1 MSQTIT
7 KSIRLSTA
15 ESAEIA
21 RLSAQTSVSEAALLK
36 QWVLRGVQG
45 HKLNL
50 AVQAYMN
57 DQADIRGGAQMAGVS
72 YNRFVR
78 ELENRRVVI
87 LDDDRFLDRLSALA
101 DLFGDD
107 ALQAATQTVASQPDL
122 PLEDTPTR

>member
-21 RLSAQTSVSEAALLK
+21 QLSAQTAVSEAALLK
-36 QWVLRGVQG
+36 QWVLIGVQS
-45 HKLNL
+45 HKLDL

-57 DQADIRGGAQMAGVS
+57 DRVDIRGGAQMAGVS
-72 YNRFVR
+72 YNRFVH

-87 LDDDRFLDRLSALA
+87 LEDERFLDNLSSLA
-101 DLFGDD
+101 ELFGDEGLKEAAQKVAEQSVGD
-107 ALQAATQTVASQPDL
+107 AP
-122 PLEDTPTR
+122 TP

>member
-21 RLSAQTSVSEAALLK
+21 LLSARTSVSEAALLK
-36 QWVLRGVQG
+36 QWVLRGVQA
-45 HKLNL
+45 HKLSL

-57 DQADIRGGAQMAGVS
+57 NQVDLRGGAQMAGGS
-72 YNRFVR
+72 YSRFMR

-87 LDDDRFLDRLSALA
+87 LDDDRFLDRLSTLA
-101 DLFGDD
+101 NLFGDD
-107 ALQAATQTVASQPDL
+107 ALQVAAQKVAAQPDL
-122 PLEDTPTR
+122 PLEDAPTL

>member
-21 RLSAQTSVSEAALLK
+21 QLSAQTAVSEAALLK
-36 QWVLRGVQG
+36 QWVLIGVQS
-45 HKLNL
+45 HKLDL

-57 DQADIRGGAQMAGVS
+57 DGVDIRGGAQMAGVS
-72 YNRFVR
+72 YNRFVH

-87 LDDDRFLDRLSALA
+87 LEDERFLDNLSSLA
-101 DLFGDD
+101 ELFGDEGLKEAAQKVAEQSVGD
-107 ALQAATQTVASQPDL
+107 AP
-122 PLEDTPTR
+122 TP

>member
-21 RLSAQTSVSEAALLK
+21 QLSAQTAVSEAALLK
-36 QWVLRGVQG
+36 QWVLIGVQS
-45 HKLNL
+45 HKLDL

-57 DQADIRGGAQMAGVS
+57 DRVDIRGGAQMAGVS
-72 YNRFVR
+72 YNRFVH

-87 LDDDRFLDRLSALA
+87 LEDERFLDNLSSLA
-101 DLFGDD
+101 ELFGDEGLQEAAQKVAEQSVGD
-107 ALQAATQTVASQPDL
+107 AP
-122 PLEDTPTR
+122 TP